1 MKKLSLIFMG
11 LLALN
16 ACKNSDEYA
25 KASIDNF
32 VEKTAALL
40 ESHLEDTPISQWH
53 LDGDII
59 KTGHNKQAEFTLP
72 NRQLSFIEGGKTA
85 LKLIFPETTIKA
97 TALKD
102 EKVLLSSK
110 LDFSQYGLELSEDM
124 KDESETFQE
133 ISFKGHQDKERIYDI
148 NTHKLIKALYKTYSP
163 QFSTRLIYD
172 EKTLKRP
179 YIMSLNLALQADDIV
194 TELDFTPLDNEKN
207 FDLSLQN
214 QIQNYEVKKEFLMG
228 ENGPIFAEIITAEK
242 NDLSLSWKNMEKKW
256 LNRFS
261 LAQWNN
267 IYEEWENSSDDDIES
282 RFNSFIDGLFKSHI
296 KASYQETGT
305 KVAYNFAPRNGI
317 MALEEDPKNQEK
329 MLTKLNEAE
338 IDEDI
343 FTFFY
348 KENLTSNLE
357 IGNEDDKLF
366 AKFHWR
372 SDILEAGH
380 NIPLDKILPL
390 YGEYEQKIRDWYE
403 LIISYDLKAI
413 EFNIYAHDLKKTSEP
428 FDPINFNFGQSYG
441 GLDLKLETQ
450 KGFISLDVDM
460 NITEENIDLYDFTP
474 QHFELA
480 LKIQNFDD
488 MLNPIAELEPSAGFF
503 IKMFKGL
510 GETDKSDA
518 SITLF
523 HIKYDEK
530 GKPKIN
536 GKAIPFL

>member
-40 ESHLEDTPISQWH
+40 ESHLEDTPFTQWH
-53 LDGDII
+53 LDGDIT

-72 NRQLSFIEGGKTA
+72 SRQLVLTEDEKDSGRV
-85 LKLIFPETTIKA
+85 IFPKTTIKA

-102 EKVLLSSK
+102 DKVLLSSK
-110 LDFSQYGLELSEDM
+110 VDFSQYGLNFSDDIKGEMEIF
-124 KDESETFQE
+124 KDTLLTG
-133 ISFKGHQDKERIYDI
+133 KQDKERIYNI
-148 NTHKLIKALYKTYSP
+148 NTHKLVKALYKTYFP
-163 QFSTRLIYD
+163 QFSTKIIYD
-172 EKTLKRP
+172 EETSKQP
-179 YIMSLNLALQADDIV
+179 YIMSLNFSLQADDIV
-194 TELDFTPLDNEKN
+194 TELDLAPLDDETRM
-207 FDLSLQN
+207 DLSLQN
-214 QIQNYEVKKEFLMG
+214 QIQNYEIKKEFLIG
-228 ENGPIFAEIITAEK
+228 EDKPILAEIITAEK
-242 NDLSLSWKNMEKKW
+242 NDLRLSWKNMDKKW

-261 LAQWNN
+261 LPQWSD

-282 RFNSFIDGLFKSHI
+282 RFNSFIDGLFESAIHFT
-296 KASYQETGT
+296 SQETNAKIT
-305 KVAYNFAPRNGI
+305 YDFSPRNGI

-329 MLTKLNEAE
+329 MLTKLNEAG

-348 KENLTSNLE
+348 KAHYNRNLE
-357 IGNEDDKLF
+357 TSHKDGKLF
-366 AKFHWR
+366 AKLHWH
-372 SDILEAGH
+372 SDIFEAGH
-380 NIPLDKILPL
+380 NIPLDKIFPL
-390 YGEYEQKIRDWYE
+390 YEEYEKQVKDWYN
-403 LIISYDLKAI
+403 LLASYGLKSITFNAHI
-413 EFNIYAHDLKKTSEP
+413 ENLKKPLLSSEFP
-428 FDPINFNFGQSYG
+428 VFDLGQSHH
-441 GLDLKLETQ
+441 GLNLTLTTQ
-450 KGFISLDVDM
+450 KGEISLD
-460 NITEENIDLYDFTP
+460 INIDIPEESLSLYAFSP
-474 QHFELA
+474 QYFDMMI
-480 LKIQNFDD
+480 KIQHFDD
-488 MLNPIAELEPSAGFF
+488 MLNPIAELEPKAGFF